1 MSLLQACSDSQML
14 SCKVC
19 KTQVEWRTVKKR
31 GCFFALLNLKEQLHL
46 VTDKVGSLLFANM
59 SKLAEAASSGSKI
72 ITDIG
77 NAAVCKGMRQQGLLK
92 WSDFTLTVNTD
103 GSPLFK
109 SNNSSVW
116 PIQVCVN
123 ELPQPH
129 RMENSFLAG
138 LWFGR
143 KHPDMM
149 LFVGEFVKAV
159 QAVGE
164 VVWQHGAAAVA
175 SKVYIAC
182 VCVDAPARASVGN
195 HTQFNGL
202 FGCPWCLACGKLE
215 EGRRLYT
222 STEPPAEE
230 RTSKGVRKNMKLA
243 MLQKTSVNGLKGPSP
258 LWSLKYFDLVSCYT
272 VEYMHCVLLGVTRQ
286 FTEYWFD
293 PSRCREKYYI
303 GRPSTV
309 NALNKRLTS
318 IRPPHHVTRLPRTIQ
333 ERHFWKAHEWR
344 NWLLFYC
351 VPCCLNTLPAQFL
364 RHFALLCEA
373 IFILLQEQLSSAAIS
388 YADRLLQRFVCRA
401 AALYGERCMSFNVH
415 QLTHL
420 TQAARNFGPL
430 WAHSAFGFE
439 SGNGHIVKLVTAA
452 NGVPDQILERAIMSQ
467 ELHLVLSLNAIPLRS
482 QQLCSEFLHYPNVSK
497 AHYVQ
502 GACMFGVPK
511 EVPLL
516 LPAERAALEL
526 MLNNIPRVQEYFR
539 FFYRGT
545 VMHSQQYQRGTKSD
559 SSVIESQDGE
569 FFVIK
574 RIFEVVDEG
583 SPSNGEVVL
592 LCRKIVCED
601 CDLYLPGHIMQCF
614 FSLEFP
620 LVALNLSGVA
630 KPCIFV
636 TFSNE
641 ENYVCK
647 IPNLIERD

>member
-1 MSLLQACSDSQML
+1 
-14 SCKVC
+14 
-19 KTQVEWRTVKKR
+19 
-31 GCFFALLNLKEQLHL
+31 
-46 VTDKVGSLLFANM
+46 
-59 SKLAEAASSGSKI
+59 
-72 ITDIG
+72 
-77 NAAVCKGMRQQGLLK
+77 
-92 WSDFTLTVNTD
+92 
-103 GSPLFK
+103 
-109 SNNSSVW
+109 
-116 PIQVCVN
+116 
-123 ELPQPH
+123 
-129 RMENSFLAG
+129 
-138 LWFGR
+138 
-143 KHPDMM
+143 
-149 LFVGEFVKAV
+149 
-159 QAVGE
+159 
-164 VVWQHGAAAVA
+164 
-175 SKVYIAC
+175 
-182 VCVDAPARASVGN
+182 
-195 HTQFNGL
+195 
-202 FGCPWCLACGKLE
+202 
-215 EGRRLYT
+215 
-222 STEPPAEE
+222 
-230 RTSKGVRKNMKLA
+230 MKLV

-258 LWSLKYFDLVSCYT
+258 LWSLKYLDLVSCYT

-293 PSRCREKYYI
+293 SSSCREKYYI

-373 IFILLQEQLSSAAIS
+373 IFILLQEQLSSAAIN
-388 YADRLLQRFVCRA
+388 YADRLLQRFVRRA

-574 RIFEVVDEG
+574 RIFEVVDGG

-601 CDLYLPGHIMQCF
+601 CDLKKSSCDGGALASSSQAGAVLRVSPADSGPRPSISMATNGPPRGPAFREPPSKAHCF
-614 FSLEFP
+614 NFVLKNKASVDGIVDGIEAVVGPKGLESLQHQGCFK
-620 LVALNLSGVA
+620 LSIA
-630 KPCIFV
+630 
-636 TFSNE
+636 
-641 ENYVCK
+641 
-647 IPNLIERD
+647 

>member
-1 MSLLQACSDSQML
+1 
-14 SCKVC
+14 
-19 KTQVEWRTVKKR
+19 
-31 GCFFALLNLKEQLHL
+31 
-46 VTDKVGSLLFANM
+46 
-59 SKLAEAASSGSKI
+59 
-72 ITDIG
+72 
-77 NAAVCKGMRQQGLLK
+77 
-92 WSDFTLTVNTD
+92 
-103 GSPLFK
+103 
-109 SNNSSVW
+109 
-116 PIQVCVN
+116 
-123 ELPQPH
+123 
-129 RMENSFLAG
+129 
-138 LWFGR
+138 
-143 KHPDMM
+143 
-149 LFVGEFVKAV
+149 
-159 QAVGE
+159 
-164 VVWQHGAAAVA
+164 
-175 SKVYIAC
+175 
-182 VCVDAPARASVGN
+182 
-195 HTQFNGL
+195 
-202 FGCPWCLACGKLE
+202 
-215 EGRRLYT
+215 
-222 STEPPAEE
+222 
-230 RTSKGVRKNMKLA
+230 MKLA

-258 LWSLKYFDLVSCYT
+258 LWSLKHLDLVSCYT
-272 VEYMHCVLLGVTRQ
+272 VEYMHCVLLGVPRQ

-293 PSRCREKYYI
+293 SSSCREKYYI

-309 NALNKRLTS
+309 NALNKRLTG
-318 IRPPHHVTRLPRTIQ
+318 IRPSHHVTRLPRTIQ

-344 NWLLFYC
+344 NCLLFYC

-388 YADRLLQRFVCRA
+388 YADRLLQRFVRRA

-539 FFYRGT
+539 FFDRGT

-592 LCRKIVCED
+592 LCRKIC
-601 CDLYLPGHIMQCF
+601 L
-614 FSLEFP
+614 
-620 LVALNLSGVA
+620 
-630 KPCIFV
+630 
-636 TFSNE
+636 
-641 ENYVCK
+641 
-647 IPNLIERD
+647 